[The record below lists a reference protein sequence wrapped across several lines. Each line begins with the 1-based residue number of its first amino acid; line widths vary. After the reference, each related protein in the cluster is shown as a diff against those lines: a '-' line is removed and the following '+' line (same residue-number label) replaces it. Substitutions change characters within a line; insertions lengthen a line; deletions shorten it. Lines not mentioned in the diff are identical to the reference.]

1 MKTKLT
7 VAGAVASILL
17 AGGAAHAAA
26 IVPNSGDS
34 SLIFFVTDLT
44 THQTY
49 ADVLTQNTNSYFSVA
64 QATVPP
70 PTPGVINVLN
80 GDANFSVPLG
90 GDSVLTSFLSSAG
103 SDPLSYGIVGGAFSG
118 STGASQRP
126 TGKVRVVAT
135 SQVESSVLTNL
146 QSQITGATPGGL
158 VVDFN
163 SLNLNLGATA
173 NSTNQGVFG
182 TSQASGGSTALNLY
196 GGGLD
201 MTGLNGV
208 APGSSVTLYGVTGN
222 GSGSGATIGFNLG
235 TALFSLANDTLTFTG
250 NGGATAPVPLP
261 AAVWLL
267 GSGLLGLAGVGRRR
281 AAKVAA

>member
-7 VAGAVASILL
+7 VAAAVASILL

-26 IVPNSGDS
+26 IVPNSGNG

-49 ADVLTQNTNSYFSVA
+49 ADVLTQTVNGYFSVT
-64 QATVPP
+64 QATVPA
-70 PTPGVINVLN
+70 PTNGIVNVLN

-90 GDSVLTSFLSSAG
+90 GDSVLTSFLAAAG
-103 SDPLSYGIVGGAFSG
+103 SDPLSYGIIGGAYSG
-118 STGASQRP
+118 TLGTAQRP

-135 SQVESSVLTNL
+135 SQVQSSVLNNVE
-146 QSQITGATPGGL
+146 SQIVNATPSGL
-158 VVDFN
+158 NVDVN

-182 TSQASGGSTALNLY
+182 TTQASGGSTNLNLY

-208 APGSSVTLYGVTGN
+208 APGTSVTLYGVTGN
-222 GSGSGATIGFNLG
+222 GTGSGFTTAYSLG
-235 TALFSLANDTLTFTG
+235 TALFSTATDTLTFTG
-250 NGGATAPVPLP
+250 NGGNTPVPLP

-281 AAKVAA
+281 AAKVA

>member
-26 IVPNSGDS
+26 IVPNSGDG

-49 ADVLTQNTNSYFSVA
+49 ADVLTQTVNGYFSVT
-64 QATVPP
+64 QATVPA
-70 PTPGVINVLN
+70 PTNGIVNVLN
-80 GDANFSVPLG
+80 GDTNFSVPLG
-90 GDSVLTSFLSSAG
+90 GDSVLTSFLAAAG
-103 SDPLSYGIVGGAFSG
+103 SDPLSYGIIGGAYSG
-118 STGASQRP
+118 ALGSGQRP

-135 SQVESSVLTNL
+135 SQVQSTVLGNL
-146 QSQITGATPGGL
+146 QSQIVNATPSGL
-158 VVDFN
+158 NVDVN
-163 SLNLNLGATA
+163 SLNLNLGAA

-182 TSQASGGSTALNLY
+182 TSVSASGTNLNLY
-196 GGGLD
+196 NGGLD
-201 MTGLNGV
+201 MVGLTGV
-208 APGSSVTLYGVTGN
+208 TPGSAVTLYGVTGN
-222 GSGSGATIGFNLG
+222 GTAGGATTAFSLG
-235 TALFSLANDTLTFTG
+235 TAVFSLANDTLTFTG
-250 NGGATAPVPLP
+250 NGAAPVPLP

-281 AAKVAA
+281 AAKVA